1 MSFKRNW
8 MWVLCLAAG
17 IDVLCASCQGNNFP
31 NTSVIDKIV
40 NTPVEY
46 PFSFVMMGDTRPPGL
61 ANFALLRS
69 QILELDPAPVFT
81 IDIGDLVSEG
91 LMIEY
96 AYYLGSIEPFPLP
109 LVSVIGNH
117 ELYAAQG
124 HENYAKLFGDE
135 DFHFDYANCRF
146 IALNDSNPGSY
157 GVTDDQLAW
166 LEDLLDDASPPDKFT
181 FMHVPV
187 PFKELIDGSP
197 RAEEILAGSTAGSNW
212 SQFKNLV
219 EAYGVRIAAF
229 GHIHDYR
236 HMERNGV
243 HYVVTG
249 GGGAELEGPVTDDPP
264 DYGIFHHFTNVTIS
278 ADGNSRAE
286 IIKKGEGTMPDDRY
300 TIEFE
305 TTVIE

>member
-1 MSFKRNW
+1 MQFKRSW
-8 MWVLCLAAG
+8 VWVLCLAAG
-17 IDVLCASCQGNNFP
+17 IGVLCASCQGNNFP
-31 NTSVIDKIV
+31 NRVAIDRIQS
-40 NTPVEY
+40 TPVQY

-61 ANFALLRS
+61 VNFAKLRS
-69 QILELDPAPVFT
+69 QILEIDPSPVFV
-81 IDIGDLVSEG
+81 IDIGDLVSNG
-91 LMIEY
+91 YMIEY
-96 AYYLGSIEPFPLP
+96 PYYLGSIDPFPLP
-109 LVSVIGNH
+109 FVSVIGNH

-124 HENYAKLFGDE
+124 HDNYAKLFGDE

-157 GVTDDQLAW
+157 GVTDAQLAW
-166 LEDLLDDASPPDKFT
+166 LEDLLDDPTPADKFT

-187 PFKELIDGSP
+187 PFKELVDGSSK
-197 RAEEILAGSTAGSNW
+197 ADEILSGSRADPNW
-212 SQFKNLV
+212 NAFKDLV

-249 GGGAELEGPVTDDPP
+249 GGGAELEGPVIDDPP
-264 DYGIFHHFTNVTIS
+264 DYGIFHHFTQVTIS

-286 IIKKGEGTMPDDRY
+286 IVKKGEGTTPDDRY
-300 TIEFE
+300 TIAFE